1 MVAAILGGFTEG
13 AFLAEGGELVDLV
26 WGRVTLVDIYAAFVV
41 GWLWIALRER
51 SPLRAVAW
59 LPPVLILGSLA
70 LAVYL
75 LGAAV
80 RAETP
85 EQLLLGPHRP

>member
-1 MVAAILGGFTEG
+1 MVAAILGGFLEG
-13 AFLAEGGELVDLV
+13 EFLSEGGELLDLV
-26 WGRVTLVDIYAAFVV
+26 WGRVTLVDIYAAFLV

-51 SPLRAVAW
+51 SVVRAVAW
-59 LPPVLILGSLA
+59 LPAVVVTGSLA

-80 RAETP
+80 RAEGP
-85 EQLLLGPHRP
+85 EELLLGPRRR

>member
-1 MVAAILGGFTEG
+1 MVAAIVGGFLEG
-13 AFLAEGGELVDLV
+13 DFLAEGGELLDLV

-51 SPLRAVAW
+51 SVIRAAAW
-59 LPPVLILGSLA
+59 LLAVIVTGSLA
-70 LAVYL
+70 LAAYV
-75 LGAAV
+75 LGAAI

-85 EQLLLGPHRP
+85 EQLLLGPHRR